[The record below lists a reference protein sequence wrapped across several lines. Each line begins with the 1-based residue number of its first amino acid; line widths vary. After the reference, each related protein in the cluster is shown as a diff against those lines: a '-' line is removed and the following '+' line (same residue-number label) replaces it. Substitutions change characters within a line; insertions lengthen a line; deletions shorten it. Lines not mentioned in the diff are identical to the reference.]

1 MPDSNSRTTDVLAA
15 AIAAIGAQLVAC
27 GEACEGIHHDQEIGS
42 LPRCLVLETAGREG
56 DGCVVIGI
64 NPGRASQRER
74 SFYRDARASYASVVE
89 WFKVVGF
96 THRYYTSLRAFVTQ
110 LGLTGPI
117 LWTELAKCENLPDRS
132 GLPPLGTMRRCTG
145 MYLKRELA
153 AAPSHWP
160 LVAVG
165 GEAFKA
171 LAYLHTERT
180 VIGVPHPTGSYGHFA
195 RLFRERRLTPAVL
208 DAARATLKGPAGAL
222 LWLEA
227 DTATQEGPQSPA

>member
-1 MPDSNSRTTDVLAA
+1 MPDAKSSTPDVDTLAA
-15 AIAAIGAQLVAC
+15 EIAAIGAQLVVC
-27 GEACEGIHHDQEIGS
+27 GEACEGVHHDPEIGS
-42 LPRCLVLETAGREG
+42 LPRCLVLETAGRVG
-56 DGCVVIGI
+56 DGCVVVGI

-74 SFYRDARASYASVVE
+74 SFYCDAQATYASVVE

-110 LGLTGPI
+110 LGLSGPI

-132 GLPPLGTMRRCTG
+132 GLPPLSTMRRCSG

-153 AAPSHWP
+153 AAPSGWP
-160 LVAVG
+160 LFAVG

-195 RLFRERRLTPAVL
+195 RLFKDRQLTAAVL
-208 DAARATLKGPAGAL
+208 DVARTSLAAPAGAL
-222 LWLEA
+222 LWLDAE
-227 DTATQEGPQSPA
+227 TAIS